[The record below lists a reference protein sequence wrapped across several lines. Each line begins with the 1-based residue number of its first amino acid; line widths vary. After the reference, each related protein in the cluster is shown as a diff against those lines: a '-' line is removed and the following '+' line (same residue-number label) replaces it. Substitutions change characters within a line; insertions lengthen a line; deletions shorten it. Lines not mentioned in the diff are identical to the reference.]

1 MFERVKNL
9 WREPLLHFLLLGFA
23 LFLYYDFAGEN
34 VEAPPKRVHVERG
47 AVQQL
52 AANFERTWSRPP
64 TVQEIDAMVEGY
76 VREEIFYREALA
88 MGLDQ
93 DDPLVRRRLRM
104 KLEFMLEDLSAQ
116 AVDDSV
122 LETYLQQNADD
133 FRIETELSLVQVY
146 LNPDNRAELATDAAR
161 LLTSLEGGAD
171 PAALG
176 DPTLAPRF
184 YQLARKS
191 EIARDFGEE
200 FAATVSGLPPGAWS
214 GPHYSPFGAHLV
226 RVDKRNEAR
235 MPALAEVR
243 DQVLREYR
251 AQQSKL
257 QKDIAYQKLRETY
270 EITVD
275 SLEGMEG
282 ADANVVSEATVETA
296 Q

>member
-23 LFLYYDFAGEN
+23 LFLYYDLAGDN
-34 VEAPPKRVHVERG
+34 VETAPKRVHVERG

-52 AANFERTWSRPP
+52 ASNFERTWSRPP
-64 TVQEIDAMVEGY
+64 TAEEVDAMVEGY

-116 AVDDSV
+116 DVDDSV
-122 LETYLQQNADD
+122 LEAYLQQNPDE
-133 FRIETELSLVQVY
+133 FRLEAQLTLIQVY
-146 LNPDNRAELATDAAR
+146 LDPDKRADLASDAAH
-161 LLTSLEGGAD
+161 LLAKLENGAE
-171 PAALG
+171 PNAAG
-176 DPTLAPRF
+176 DPTLAPRE
-184 YQLARKS
+184 YRLARQS
-191 EIARDFGEE
+191 VIARDFGDE
-200 FAATVSGLPPGAWS
+200 FASAVTAAPPGEWS
-214 GPHYSPFGAHLV
+214 GPHYSAFGAHLV
-226 RVDKRNEAR
+226 KIDERIEPRL
-235 MPALAEVR
+235 PALAEVR
-243 DQVLREYR
+243 DLVLREYR
-251 AQQSKL
+251 ARQSKL

-275 SLEGMEG
+275 SLDDTG
-282 ADANVVSEATVETA
+282 ANTVSEARVETA

>member
-1 MFERVKNL
+1 MPLNIKTL

-23 LFLYYDFAGEN
+23 LFLYYDLAGDD
-34 VEAPPKRVHVERG
+34 VEAPPKRVHVDRG

-52 AANFERTWSRPP
+52 AANFQRTWSRPP
-64 TVQEIDAMVEGY
+64 TAAELDAMVEGY

-116 AVDDSV
+116 NVDDAV
-122 LETYLQQNADD
+122 LATYLQQNADT
-133 FRIETELSLVQVY
+133 FRVEPQVSFVQVY
-146 LNPDNRAELATDAAR
+146 LDPDRRADLEADAAQ
-161 LLTSLEGGAD
+161 LLASLSDGAD
-171 PAALG
+171 PELSG
-176 DPTLAPRF
+176 DPTLAPRA
-184 YQLARKS
+184 YPLTPQS
-191 EIARDFGEE
+191 VIARDFGDG
-200 FAATVSGLPPGAWS
+200 FAQTVSNLPPGDWS

-226 RVDKRNEAR
+226 KVEQQVEAR

-243 DQVLREYR
+243 DTVLREYR
-251 AQQSKL
+251 AEQSRI

-270 EITVD
+270 EVTVE
-275 SLEGMEG
+275 SPAEP
-282 ADANVVSEATVETA
+282 ASSDASVVSEANGETT